1 MNCVT
6 LVGNLASDVELKE
19 LAEERKL
26 ASFLLAVDR
35 ESADGGAD
43 FVRVTCWN
51 RQAEICAEYL
61 ARGDQVAIDGR
72 LRSRSWQDP
81 DGVLCDSLA
90 LEPTEALDQ
99 ETADALLRS
108 VHARLRGRT
117 LLIVSHR
124 ERDLS
129 IVDNVVRVG

>member
-51 RQAEICAEYL
+51 RQAENCAEYL

-81 DGVLCDSLA
+81 DGKRRSAIEVVASRVQFLSKPHHKEDGA
-90 LEPTEALDQ
+90 KAKDKEAVP
-99 ETADALLRS
+99 A
-108 VHARLRGRT
+108 
-117 LLIVSHR
+117 
-124 ERDLS
+124 
-129 IVDNVVRVG
+129 

>member
-81 DGVLCDSLA
+81 DGKRRSAVEVVAGRVQFLSK
-90 LEPTEALDQ
+90 PRHKEAGAAKAK
-99 ETADALLRS
+99 EKEAVPA
-108 VHARLRGRT
+108 
-117 LLIVSHR
+117 
-124 ERDLS
+124 
-129 IVDNVVRVG
+129 

>member
-6 LVGNLASDVELKE
+6 LVGNLASDVEMKE

-43 FVRVTCWN
+43 FIRVVCWN
-51 RQAEICAEYL
+51 RQAETCAEYL

-81 DGVLCDSLA
+81 DGKRRSAVEVVAGRVQFLSK
-90 LEPTEALDQ
+90 PKHKEAGQ
-99 ETADALLRS
+99 AQAKEAVAVAS
-108 VHARLRGRT
+108 
-117 LLIVSHR
+117 
-124 ERDLS
+124 
-129 IVDNVVRVG
+129 

>member
-6 LVGNLASDVELKE
+6 LVGNLASDVEMKE

-43 FVRVTCWN
+43 FIRVVCWN
-51 RQAEICAEYL
+51 RQAETCAEYL

-81 DGVLCDSLA
+81 DGKRRSAVEVVASRVQFLSK
-90 LEPTEALDQ
+90 PKHKEAGQ
-99 ETADALLRS
+99 AQTKEAVAVAS
-108 VHARLRGRT
+108 
-117 LLIVSHR
+117 
-124 ERDLS
+124 
-129 IVDNVVRVG
+129 

>member
-1 MNCVT
+1 VNCVT
-6 LVGNLASDVELKE
+6 LVGNLASDVEMKE

-43 FVRVTCWN
+43 FIRVVCWN
-51 RQAEICAEYL
+51 RQAETCAEYL

-81 DGVLCDSLA
+81 DGKRRGAVEVVASRVQFLSK
-90 LEPTEALDQ
+90 PKHKEAGQ
-99 ETADALLRS
+99 AQTKEAVAVAS
-108 VHARLRGRT
+108 
-117 LLIVSHR
+117 
-124 ERDLS
+124 
-129 IVDNVVRVG
+129 